1 MSRVSNLSLKVQLLI
16 MKKVVFSEKCLEY
29 SYFGH
34 IEDPERVRKAYEI
47 LRSRRYQF
55 LRPKPASEDDLLRV
69 HSEAWV
75 ERVRQGGF
83 FDGDTPGGRNIYEY
97 ARLSAGGAVLA
108 ATEQAFSLMRPP
120 GHHAGRDGRAMGAPT
135 LGFCYLNN
143 MAIAVKRLHK
153 PTLILDI
160 DGHHGNGTQEIFRG
174 EPEVTV
180 ISLHRVGIYPGTG
193 YESEGNCLNFPFYAP
208 PGDELYLSTLDEA
221 LGQVDLERAEVVAI
235 SAGFDCH
242 DGDLA
247 SLGLTSRCFQ
257 QIGRKVSSLGKYT
270 FGVMEGGYNGESIGE
285 DLDHLLKELPN

>member
-1 MSRVSNLSLKVQLLI
+1 

-34 IEDPERVRKAYEI
+34 IEDPERLRKAYEI
-47 LRSRRYQF
+47 LRSRHYQF
-55 LRPKPASEDDLLRV
+55 LRPKPVSEEDLLRV
-69 HSEAWV
+69 HSKAWV
-75 ERVRQGGF
+75 ERVKQGGF
-83 FDGDTPGGRNIYEY
+83 FDGDTPGGMNIYEY
-97 ARLSAGGAVLA
+97 ASLSAGGAVLA

-120 GHHAGRDGRAMGAPT
+120 GHHVGRDGKAMGAPT

-143 MAIAVKRLHK
+143 MAIAVKRLHR

-160 DGHHGNGTQEIFRG
+160 DGHHGNGTQEIFQG
-174 EPEVTV
+174 EAEVTV

-193 YESEGNCLNFPFYAP
+193 YKSEGNCLNFPFHAP
-208 PGDELYLSTLDEA
+208 PGDELYLNTLDEA
-221 LGQVDLERAEVVAI
+221 LSQVDLERAEVVAI

-270 FGVMEGGYNGESIGE
+270 FGVMEGGYNGETIGE
-285 DLDHLLKELPN
+285 DLDSLLKELPN